1 MLENVIGERYK
12 GGYVFIK
19 LPFDFQNKCNK
30 GYAFINLTEPASVI
44 PFYQAFNRMQWVE
57 FNCRRN
63 ATKSYAKMQG
73 KVALKA
79 HQHGQT

>member
-1 MLENVIGERYK
+1 MRKDGQE
-12 GGYVFIK
+12 
-19 LPFDFQNKCNK
+19 NKCNK

-63 ATKSYAKMQG
+63 AAISCAKMQG
-73 KVALKA
+73 KAAPRSPLIWSNLKTRDK
-79 HQHGQT
+79 HVIRESY